1 MLKRNL
7 AVVLCA
13 LLLTPLFGLQA
24 KAQSVNDAALRAEQ
38 AKIKV
43 AKIGTGQTARVEV
56 KMRDN
61 TKLKG
66 YISEAGSD
74 SFTLTDRKTGA
85 SQTVAYTDVIKRPE
99 TGWRA
104 FLAYEMD
111 YYGRSPDSRGHR
123 PLHRPWSVL
132 RRPMLRKSGPETCRP
147 MFHGQ
152 TADWGLL
159 RRNFLGIVRFN

>member
-24 KAQSVNDAALRAEQ
+24 ATAQNVSESALRAEQ

-43 AKIGTGQTARVEV
+43 AKIGTGQSARVEV
-56 KMRDN
+56 KLRDN

-74 SFTLTDRKTGA
+74 SFTVTDRKTGA
-85 SQTVAYTDVIKRPE
+85 SQAVAYTDVTNVKKQGGGLSSRTKWII
-99 TGWRA
+99 TGAALTAGAIVLYTVRGA
-104 FLAYEMD
+104 FCD
-111 YYGRSPDSRGHR
+111 
-123 PLHRPWSVL
+123 
-132 RRPMLRKSGPETCRP
+132 
-147 MFHGQ
+147 GQ
-152 TADWGLL
+152 C
-159 RRNFLGIVRFN
+159 